1 MEPELVE
8 CGTARSLTGISHAV
22 GPDRKRISVSRKLH
36 VGNLP
41 LVTTNDD
48 LMELF
53 SPFGAVTTAGI
64 VMDKNTGRSRGFGF
78 VEMDEGADSA
88 IRGTHGR
95 AFQGRTIMV
104 SDAQPKVVRPMIPT
118 GSRRA

>member
-1 MEPELVE
+1 M
-8 CGTARSLTGISHAV
+8 
-22 GPDRKRISVSRKLH
+22 SRKLH

-64 VMDKNTGRSRGFGF
+64 VMDKNTGRSRGFAI
-78 VEMDEGADSA
+78 VEMSAGADVA
-88 IRGTHGR
+88 IRATNGA
-95 AFQGRTIMV
+95 AFQGRTMMV
-104 SDAQPKVVRPMIPT
+104 SEATPRPVRPVAPALPLAA
-118 GSRRA
+118 RR